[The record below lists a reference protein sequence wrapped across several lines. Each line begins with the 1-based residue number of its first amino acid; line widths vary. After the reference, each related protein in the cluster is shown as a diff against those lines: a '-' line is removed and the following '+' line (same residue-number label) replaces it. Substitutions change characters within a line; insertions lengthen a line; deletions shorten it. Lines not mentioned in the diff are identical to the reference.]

1 MRAPG
6 RTAAGFCAGLLLF
19 AVCAAAQ
26 TADPAKTIESLRNR
40 LKAQQL
46 LLHDWAGLIRYG
58 SENTEIPPPKP
69 GERRVV
75 FLGDELTEN
84 WGRGEAKFF
93 PGKPYFNRGIT
104 RQTTAQMLVRFRQDV
119 ILLQPEVVVIHAG
132 TNDIA
137 AVTGPSTQGMMVENF
152 TSLVELAQANGIR
165 VVLASILPVCDC
177 TKNQSKLRPAGK
189 IRGMNAWLREYAEQT
204 GSVYLDYY
212 AALADGREL
221 KQELTIDGWLLNDP
235 GYRVMAPL
243 AEKAIAQALDEPAAA
258 SAPRR

>member
-1 MRAPG
+1 MRRLG
-6 RTAAGFCAGLLLF
+6 RTATGYFVGLLLF
-19 AVCAAAQ
+19 ACCGAAQ
-26 TADPAKTIESLRNR
+26 TADPGKTIESLRNR
-40 LKAQQL
+40 LKAQQR

-75 FLGDELTEN
+75 FLGDELTEH

-93 PGKPYFNRGIT
+93 PGKPYFNRGIA

-119 ILLQPEVVVIHAG
+119 ISLKPRVVVILAG
-132 TNDIA
+132 ANDIA
-137 AVTGPSTQGMMVENF
+137 AVTGPGTQGMMVENF
-152 TSLVELAQANGIR
+152 TSIVELAQVNGIR

-177 TKNQSKLRPAGK
+177 STKQTALRPIGK

-204 GSVYLDYY
+204 GSIYLDYY
-212 AALADGREL
+212 GGLADGREL
-221 KQELTIDGWLLNDP
+221 KQELTIDGWLPNDA

-243 AEKAIAQALDEPAAA
+243 AEEAIARALGEPP
-258 SAPRR
+258 PRH